1 MNNKLYRGIREA
13 GVLLDGTIGAQFE
26 DQLQPLAHEPVIVK
40 KRVSAH
46 YGTELPLLLKALHAS
61 EVILAGVS
69 TSGVILSTV
78 RWLADADYFITVVQ
92 DCCGDRDVEVH
103 NTLCSKVFPRQATVV
118 TLEQVIESFDS
129 SSVDS

>member
-1 MNNKLYRGIREA
+1 MVFLRRHGDTVLRSPMRSHIRYPEVNMNNKLYRGIREA

-61 EVILAGVS
+61 EV
-69 TSGVILSTV
+69 V
-78 RWLADADYFITVVQ
+78 RSNASY
-92 DCCGDRDVEVH
+92 
-103 NTLCSKVFPRQATVV
+103 
-118 TLEQVIESFDS
+118 
-129 SSVDS
+129 